1 MRAQSGPFRGLNPT
15 VTVISKLLVIGFV
28 VLCAVLAE
36 QAGAFFQNTS
46 DFILGNFK
54 WFYLSLVSSVLGL
67 LLYLMVSRFGHIR
80 LGRDHEKPEFSF
92 VSWIAMLFS
101 GGMGIGL
108 IFWSVGEPMLH
119 YGSNPLAEG
128 LTDEAATAAM
138 RLTMFHWGLHPWAI
152 FTMIGLALAYFAY
165 RKGLPLTMRS
175 ILYPLI
181 GDRIYGPIG
190 HTVDIIAVAITA
202 FGVSQS
208 LGLGVTQINT
218 GFNQVFGLPVN
229 FGVQAVMIALISGCA
244 IVSVMSGVS
253 RGIRR
258 LSEWNMIL
266 SILLIAVVLLLG
278 PTRYLLNL
286 TLETTGDYL
295 HNIVGLS
302 FWSDTQ
308 KDSGWQNWWTAFY
321 WPWWM
326 TWGPFVGL
334 FIARVSRGRT
344 IRELVAGTLL
354 VPTLVTVV
362 WMSVLGGSALKA
374 EQDDRLAHQ
383 QKVESGQLVGE
394 AAVFTGGEILTAT
407 KAETT
412 SAIFMLMERI
422 DAGVVGQLLSILVC
436 LMLATYFITSADS
449 GTLVLCTLC
458 SSGDAEPPQ
467 SIRLLW
473 GVLQAFIAMGL
484 LYAGGLK
491 TIQMASI
498 AAGLPIA
505 VFILVMSYSL
515 MRCLRQETFI
525 GLPTPIPQP
534 DDSLDADQ
542 PEQDPNRHGQSMA
555 ARPAS
560 RMQDTRTLQ
569 PAT

>member
-1 MRAQSGPFRGLNPT
+1 MHAQSGPFRGLNPT
-15 VTVISKLLVIGFV
+15 VTVVSKLLVIGFV

-119 YGSNPLAEG
+119 YASNPLTEG

-258 LSEWNMIL
+258 LSEWNMVL

-286 TLETTGDYL
+286 TLESTGDYL

-374 EQDDRLAHQ
+374 EQDDRMAHQ

-394 AAVFTGGEILTAT
+394 AAVFTGGEVLTAT

-412 SAIFMLMERI
+412 SAIFTLMTRI
-422 DAGVVGQLLSILVC
+422 DAGVIGQLLSILVC

-458 SSGDAEPPQ
+458 SNGDAEPPQ
-467 SIRLLW
+467 GIRLLW

-525 GLPTPIPQP
+525 GLPMPTPQP

-542 PEQDPNRHGQSMA
+542 QEQDPNRRGQSMA

-560 RMQDTRTLQ
+560 RAQDTQVLQ
-569 PAT
+569 PVT